1 MDNFFRKQF
10 GSSLTKLS
18 VHLSHDPAITFPGI
32 YLREMKKCSQKY
44 VSWTFICTLVIITPN
59 WKHPN
64 CPTVMSGLIN

>member
-1 MDNFFRKQF
+1 MDNFFGKQF

-32 YLREMKKCSQKY
+32 YPREMKKY
-44 VSWTFICTLVIITPN
+44 VSWTFICVLVIIAPN

-64 CPTVMSGLIN
+64 CPTMMSGLTN